1 MHISG
6 IYIVGNNHQV
16 GIIIGNDIDNTLR
29 QSGCQSIRRRITRI
43 DNKGSLNRRI
53 LQYIQIFFLILPG
66 MISVTRH
73 FQRMYF
79 RYIKQITDLFGYF
92 YIRSKDRSK
101 QDDLVSFIQQEVLLK
116 RVEDVTHGSRTA
128 LGGKQIEFTFGRL
141 VVAQCLIQIITHQY
155 FRIFQN
161 TVGNRILVT
170 DHTFCPLM
178 YQVVFINI
186 LYTYHIIIGIT

>member
-1 MHISG
+1 MYISG

-43 DNKGSLNRRI
+43 DNKGSLDRRI
-53 LQYIQIFFLILPG
+53 LQYIQVFFLILPG

-79 RYIKQITDLFGYF
+79 RYIKQITGLFGYF

-116 RVEDVTHGSRTA
+116 GVEDVTHGSRTT

-141 VVAQCLIQIITHQY
+141 VVTQCLIQIITHQY

-170 DHTFCPLM
+170 NHTFCPLM